1 MKKTISILFASLI
14 FFGILAVSFAF
25 IIFKQFSENLPDYEQ
40 LKNYNPMITTRLYAS
55 DGSLIS
61 EFSKEKRIFVPIDSI
76 PKNLINAFLA
86 AEDANFYKHSG
97 IDLFAI
103 FRTSVTNTF
112 GAISGEG
119 GMGGASTITQQV
131 VKNFLLTRERT
142 FQRKIKEAILA
153 YRMSKTFPKDR
164 ILELYL
170 NQIYLGSGAYGVAAA
185 AQVYFDKSVDELA
198 LEEVALLAT
207 LPKAPSKL
215 DPRKNI
221 QKAKDRRNW
230 VIDRMIAENFIEEKI
245 GKIAMEQPIILKTR
259 IDQDSI
265 KASFFSDSVKK
276 ELTTLYGSDNVFEN
290 GIVVRT
296 TLDPKIQNIGIMAF
310 EKGIEDYDKKH
321 GYRGA
326 VGQIDISGKW
336 QEELEKFD
344 PKKLYKET
352 WLKAVV
358 LSTSKDLA
366 SVGIENG
373 EIGSIEFSSIK
384 WAKKYKTINSR
395 GPTPKKI
402 DDVLKVGDVILVEKT
417 NKLSTYN
424 LKQIPE
430 VNGGFVALDPHTGR
444 VIAMSGGYVDQP
456 NQFNRSTQA
465 LRQPG
470 STMKTFGYIA
480 ALENS
485 FTPASIVM
493 DEEISLNQ
501 GVGLPPY
508 RPSNY
513 SGEYY
518 GLTTLRTGLEQSR
531 NVATVRL
538 ADMVGLD
545 KVVEVVK
552 RFGVNDNPKQIYSLV
567 LGSTETTV
575 MRLATAYGMMVN
587 GGKKIYPSMIE
598 KIQDRDGKTIY
609 KRDKRNCNN
618 CFINNLND
626 YTEKSAEQLPLPVL
640 EDNRESITD
649 SATSYQITSMLQGV
663 VDRGTA
669 AKARSIGKIV
679 GGKTGTT
686 NNSFDSWFVGFSP
699 DLVMAVYVGFDTP
712 KSLGDEET
720 GASVA
725 LPIFIDFMK
734 EAIKDKPSIPFRV
747 PSSIKL
753 VKIDRT
759 TGKYPTPATPKEKIF
774 FEALKITDSIEENL
788 NQNEDNS
795 LENSEKSN
803 DTNNNEI
810 DSNQPS
816 GIY

>member
-326 VGQIDISGKW
+326 IGQIDISGKW

-358 LSTSKDLA
+358 LSISKDLA

-373 EIGSIEFSSIK
+373 EIGSIEFNSIK

-395 GPTPKKI
+395 GPAPKKI

-480 ALENS
+480 ALENG

-587 GGKKIYPSMIE
+587 GGKKITPSMIE

-626 YTEKSAEQLPLPVL
+626 YTEKSAEQLPIPNI

-747 PSSIKL
+747 PNSVKL

-774 FEALKITDSIEENL
+774 FEALKTTDNIEENS

-795 LENSEKSN
+795 LENSPKNS
-803 DTNNNEI
+803 DLDNNEI
-810 DSNQPS
+810 DNNQPS